1 MKTPA
6 PDLLHSFLCALG
18 IRIDLL
24 HIREVYDKHPLPHS
38 FRALSDT
45 LDGLH
50 VENVVC
56 RLEFNQLFEIESP
69 FIVAMGNSEYPFYLV
84 EGFDTDKVSV
94 LLRTVF
100 GHKIVQTFDQFQRE
114 WDGTVLIAEK
124 GVDTKEDTLL
134 VYKFKQGLWYVSRRM
149 VFWMIVL
156 VSYLLIWGLIK
167 NSDFPDFRYLIKMI
181 GLIISLLTV
190 VKAEFRP
197 QLVRHFC
204 HIGRHSDCNDVFK
217 SAGAKLLGWVSLGEL
232 SLAYFASSLI
242 WGVFIVSNPEA
253 VFLLL
258 NVLAMLFVVYSFVWQ
273 SLHRKWCTLC
283 LTIDIVLIVDF
294 LNEIFLRGEEINR
307 LWGIEFYIGLINYT
321 VVFILCLLIIKKMIE
336 IVGQNRMIP
345 LWRFKH
351 ECLVSSP
358 GIFWELLALQDKEP
372 IDIGTVPVIS
382 NYAET
387 EHSIT
392 IIINPACSLCVK
404 VYDIVISLEGYRVN
418 LVFVVNSGDQ
428 RSYQAALKMISS
440 GIKDKWEETNRL
452 ISDWFEKKTLP
463 ENMEID
469 VRAPQILKMQ
479 MDYCKKI
486 QITGTPTIIIDNRRI
501 QGMYD
506 AEDLNIVL

>member
-1 MKTPA
+1 M
-6 PDLLHSFLCALG
+6 
-18 IRIDLL
+18 
-24 HIREVYDKHPLPHS
+24 
-38 FRALSDT
+38 
-45 LDGLH
+45 
-50 VENVVC
+50 
-56 RLEFNQLFEIESP
+56 
-69 FIVAMGNSEYPFYLV
+69 
-84 EGFDTDKVSV
+84 
-94 LLRTVF
+94 
-100 GHKIVQTFDQFQRE
+100 
-114 WDGTVLIAEK
+114 
-124 GVDTKEDTLL
+124 
-134 VYKFKQGLWYVSRRM
+134 
-149 VFWMIVL
+149 
-156 VSYLLIWGLIK
+156 
-167 NSDFPDFRYLIKMI
+167 
-181 GLIISLLTV
+181 
-190 VKAEFRP
+190 
-197 QLVRHFC
+197 
-204 HIGRHSDCNDVFK
+204 
-217 SAGAKLLGWVSLGEL
+217 LGWVSLGEL

-440 GIKDKWEETNRL
+440 GIKDKWEETTRRM
-452 ISDWFEKKTLP
+452 SDWFEKKT
-463 ENMEID
+463 
-469 VRAPQILKMQ
+469 
-479 MDYCKKI
+479 
-486 QITGTPTIIIDNRRI
+486 
-501 QGMYD
+501 
-506 AEDLNIVL
+506 